1 VPVETKIL
9 DWLFGLKLP
18 QNPVGMPRRF
28 GIGTMMILTAA
39 FALLFGVLKTFGA
52 DPAVFAAI
60 SIFIAGVAACQA
72 VLFKGKNPRLA
83 SFVGGILVLSLIA
96 VVGVPVDCHQEG
108 LGLLQTVVFTV
119 LAVILSALLGG
130 PLGYAAGCV
139 AAAIFLVRKEPDD
152 AEESTKHSP

>member
-1 VPVETKIL
+1 
-9 DWLFGLKLP
+9 
-18 QNPVGMPRRF
+18 
-28 GIGTMMILTAA
+28 
-39 FALLFGVLKTFGA
+39 
-52 DPAVFAAI
+52 
-60 SIFIAGVAACQA
+60 
-72 VLFKGKNPRLA
+72 LA